1 MSGQADLAG
10 LTPDHVFD
18 GGDLDCGSGLVL
30 LIREHMATVPEG
42 GVLEMR
48 SREPT
53 VRDDLPPWCR
63 MVGHEFLGELAGSG
77 CARYFVRKGSGQAA
91 RAEAEALEQDK
102 ARARDYEW
110 RVRVRSTGSLR
121 STAYFRNFTLDLGQP
136 ASFEE
141 RDAHP
146 SAVEVLL
153 GALGGALSTAF
164 ASECARA
171 GLEVDD
177 VEISVRGRLHDPL
190 APLGLSAGDP
200 AFARIEVKAFAST
213 LDDEQRVRAAWDAC
227 VSRSPLYATLA
238 RATELSARLAIV

>member
-1 MSGQADLAG
+1 M
-10 LTPDHVFD
+10 
-18 GGDLDCGSGLVL
+18 L

-48 SREPT
+48 SREST

-63 MVGHEFLGELAGSG
+63 MVGHEFLGELSGPG
-77 CARYFVRKGSGQAA
+77 CARYFVRKGAGQAA
-91 RAEAEALEQDK
+91 RAEAQALEQDK

-110 RVRVRSTGSLR
+110 RVRVRSTGHLK

-141 RDAHP
+141 TDAYP

-153 GALGGALSTAF
+153 GSLGGALSTAF
-164 ASECARA
+164 ASECARE

-190 APLGLSAGDP
+190 APLGLGAGDP
-200 AFARIEVKAFAST
+200 AFAGIEVKAFAST
-213 LDDEQRVRAAWDAC
+213 LDEEARVRAAWERTLA
-227 VSRSPLYATLA
+227 RSPLLATLA
-238 RATELSARLAIV
+238 KATEVSTRLGIV